1 MIPPLRERLDEIP
14 ALARQTIAKFCL
26 SSEQHEKTLSDD
38 ALGMLLEYAWPGNVR
53 ELIHCIQRACL
64 AAGKSDLLL
73 PVHLPTHMRVD
84 CVRRRMGQAVAMQGS
99 VGSVAATVAAAQG
112 IAAKCGFSAQEM
124 AEKKMTG
131 QEVSGQ
137 NPPSLREWKLQ
148 AEKAYVR
155 QVWDLSGEDVRK
167 AAEVA
172 GISRGHWYELMKKI
186 GL

>member
-1 MIPPLRERLDEIP
+1 
-14 ALARQTIAKFCL
+14 
-26 SSEQHEKTLSDD
+26 
-38 ALGMLLEYAWPGNVR
+38 MLLEHSWPGNVR

-64 AAGKSDLLL
+64 TAGKGDLLL

-84 CVRRRMGQAVAMQGS
+84 CVRRRMGQAALEGS
-99 VGSVAATVAAAQG
+99 AKGLAASATCGLSVQDMAGQD
-112 IAAKCGFSAQEM
+112 IA
-124 AEKKMTG
+124 G
-131 QEVSGQ
+131 QD
-137 NPPSLREWKLQ
+137 PPSLREWKLQ